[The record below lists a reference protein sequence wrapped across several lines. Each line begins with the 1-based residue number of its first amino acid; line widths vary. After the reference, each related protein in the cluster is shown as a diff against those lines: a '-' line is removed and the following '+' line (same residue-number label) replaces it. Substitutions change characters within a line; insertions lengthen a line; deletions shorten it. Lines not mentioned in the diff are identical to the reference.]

1 MASFRKRKGGCN
13 VQVRRSG
20 FPHLSKTFTIK
31 TDAQAW
37 ARDAELRL
45 ERDELF
51 IPAKPDLSTLG
62 DILSRYLRDIDS
74 KKRGAGPES
83 LRIGKI
89 LRHSMCSIKIS
100 KLSSMDIAS
109 YRDERLQ
116 EVVPASVVME
126 LMLISHA
133 IDTAVR
139 EWGVALPDN
148 VVKNVTKPKV
158 DRGRDRRLLAGE
170 EQRLLLACSQSKNY
184 GLLPVVIMAIETD
197 MRRGELLNLSWKDID
212 LDKHV
217 AYLEMTKNGTKRDV
231 PLSSKAIE
239 TLGSLPHEITGK
251 VFPLSPVA
259 LRGLWNRVC
268 KRTDLIDLRFHDL
281 RHEATSRF
289 FEKGL
294 NVMEVAAIT
303 GQKDL
308 RMLQRYT
315 HLRVEDL
322 AKKLG

>member
-1 MASFRKRKGGCN
+1 MASFRKRKGGWN
-13 VQVRRSG
+13 VQVRRCG
-20 FPHLSKTFTIK
+20 YPHLSKTFTIK

-62 DILSRYLRDIDS
+62 EILSRYIRDITS

-116 EVVPASVVME
+116 EVAPASVVME

-133 IDTAVR
+133 IDTAGR

-170 EQRLLLACSQSKNY
+170 EQRLLLACSQSKNHW
-184 GLLPVVIMAIETD
+184 LIPLVIMAIETG
-197 MRRGELLNLSWKDID
+197 MRRGELLNLNWNDID
-212 LDKHV
+212 LDKQV
-217 AYLEMTKNGTKRDV
+217 AHLEMTKNGTKRDV
-231 PLSSKAIE
+231 PLSSKAVE
-239 TLGSLPHEITGK
+239 TFGSLPHEK
-251 VFPLSPVA
+251 LQVRYSLCLLSP
-259 LRGLWNRVC
+259 
-268 KRTDLIDLRFHDL
+268 
-281 RHEATSRF
+281 
-289 FEKGL
+289 
-294 NVMEVAAIT
+294 
-303 GQKDL
+303 
-308 RMLQRYT
+308 
-315 HLRVEDL
+315 
-322 AKKLG
+322 

>member
-1 MASFRKRKGGCN
+1 MASFRKRKGGWN

-31 TDAQAW
+31 TDAEAW

-62 DILSRYLRDIDS
+62 DLLSRYTRDITS
-74 KKRGAGPES
+74 KKRGREPES

-116 EVVPASVVME
+116 EVAPASVVME

-133 IDTAVR
+133 IDTAGR

-184 GLLPVVIMAIETD
+184 WLHPVVVMAIETG

-212 LDKHV
+212 LDKQV
-217 AYLEMTKNGTKRDV
+217 AHLEMTKNGTKRDV

-268 KRTDLIDLRFHDL
+268 KRADLIDLRFHDL

-303 GQKDL
+303 GHKDL
-308 RMLQRYT
+308 RMLKRYT
-315 HLRVEDL
+315 HLRAKDL